1 MDRPTTSSH
10 QERGSKTGVQL
21 AAGLDSRQ
29 LDRAAGRPAAR
40 SMARLQGDADLHARL
55 AAAGFEG
62 SDWDRFADVLVEYGW
77 AVLRAWISSGV
88 INRQVFERTG
98 IWLKQPPSQISLEEG
113 ESLSG
118 LVIAEALNRFRDRVL
133 RAERWD
139 HNRGASLSTYWI
151 GYCLLR
157 YPDTYRRW
165 LTEQRHWHLANKL
178 VQGDP
183 TDGIASASP
192 DPAGQIEL
200 EAELADALSSIQ
212 VDMTKQL
219 LQLKAQGYSHIE
231 IAELLDCTTKSIE
244 SRLARHWRSVRA
256 G

>member
-1 MDRPTTSSH
+1 MDRATISSLH
-10 QERGSKTGVQL
+10 EQESETVVQL
-21 AAGLDSRQ
+21 AAGLDARQ
-29 LDRAAGRPAAR
+29 LDWAAGRPAAR
-40 SMARLQGDADLHARL
+40 DMARLQGDADLHARL

-77 AVLRAWISSGV
+77 AVLRAWISTGA
-88 INRQVFERTG
+88 IYRQVFERAG
-98 IWLKQPPSQISLEEG
+98 IWLQQPPSQVSLEEG

-118 LVIAEALNRFRDRVL
+118 LVIADALNRFRDRVL
-133 RAERWD
+133 RAGSWD
-139 HNRGASLSTYWI
+139 YSRGASLSTYWI
-151 GYCLLR
+151 GYCLFR
-157 YPDTYRRW
+157 FPDNYRRW

-178 VQGDP
+178 AQGDP
-183 TDGIASASP
+183 TDGIASVSP

-200 EAELADALSSIQ
+200 EAELADALSSVQ
-212 VDMTKQL
+212 VDVTKQI

-244 SRLARHWRSVRA
+244 SRLARHWRSARA